1 MKKKIFISAS
11 VLCAAICLCSCGTD
25 KTNDT
30 QVSGSNVPQ
39 AVSTASSDTG
49 QDGSVSYQSET
60 APARTLAPA
69 ATPAPDALEK
79 AQAKIDSE
87 GEENANISITS
98 SDGETHNV
106 SLKFSLI
113 NNTGEE
119 FHQLLLV
126 PATQDIKTGANI
138 LPENFV
144 FSTGQSIELN
154 PGENATLDTSI
165 FNIAAITEDGKGY
178 IFQNIDLAA
187 NSIVELSVENGVPK
201 ATMQ

>member
-39 AVSTASSDTG
+39 AVSTAAADTG

-60 APARTLAPA
+60 APAA
-69 ATPAPDALEK
+69 
-79 AQAKIDSE
+79 
-87 GEENANISITS
+87 
-98 SDGETHNV
+98 GETHNV

-154 PGENATLDTSI
+154 PGENAVLDTSI

-201 ATMQ
+201 AAMQ

>member
-39 AVSTASSDTG
+39 AVSTAAADTG

-60 APARTLAPA
+60 A
-69 ATPAPDALEK
+69 PAPDALEK

-87 GEENANISITS
+87 GEENANVSITS

-154 PGENATLDTSI
+154 PGENAVLDTSI

-201 ATMQ
+201 AAMQ